1 MPYLYFDQFIYLYR
15 IMADHEYESSY
26 REICGHLAA
35 RRLKP
40 AFDTIGNLIAGYG
53 MGRFYDEYRNLEET
67 YQFMLKYTVEGIRD
81 PERQKIYRKLIVSAF
96 DLADRLNGAISLRV
110 SPSVDYEKKRM
121 FGDEE
126 IADMGTFLISL
137 GDYYLN
143 NPVADDGPSS
153 EDTAARH
160 RQMRRL
166 FCHIWFRDK
175 LSSSESEAMRIF
187 FQNNPVP
194 VHYRSFMV
202 TAVTLSL
209 LHCFDQ
215 AKFSLLFDACSTG
228 EEEIR
233 QRALVGLLISLY
245 RYDSRLTFYPE
256 ITGRLKL
263 LAEEH
268 GFLQNLE
275 RIIIQLLRSK
285 ETEKLIQRIRD
296 EILPEMIRISPN
308 LRNKINL
315 DSLMEEGLP
324 EDKNPD
330 WEELFSDSPGLL
342 SKMEEFSELQME
354 GADVFMG
361 SFAMLKSFPFFQE
374 VSNWF
379 LPFFPWNPEI
389 DRGRDDLEVRLLEAL
404 SHTPVLCNSDKYS
417 FCFSLRMLPQ
427 DNREFMARALDAE
440 EEQWKEL
447 EKDEGITNPGR
458 RAGFISNQYIQDL
471 YRFYKLYPRKNGL
484 EDIFSWRFDFHNL
497 GVLGELLGED
507 PGVLRNIGEFYFLKN
522 QYTEATGIFS
532 RLLTPENSG
541 ELYQKIAYCHQ
552 KTGDFEEALEGYLK
566 AELYEINHVWNLKK
580 IALCYRNL
588 KQPAKALEYYRAA
601 ENLDPEDL
609 NTHLNIGHC
618 LLELNEFEEALK
630 SYFRVEYLAPGN
642 PKVWRPI
649 AWCSFL
655 TGRTEQAGS
664 YYQKL
669 LDAGPTHHDQMNM
682 GHVQWSLGNR
692 QAALDQYRLSVS
704 SEGFTLGKFMEVF
717 GEDLPYLLGQ
727 GIDTDDVPIMLDQ
740 LRYLLEE

>member
-1 MPYLYFDQFIYLYR
+1 
-15 IMADHEYESSY
+15 MADLEYDSGY
-26 REICGHLAA
+26 HEICGHLAA

-40 AFDTIGNLIAGYG
+40 AFDKMGSLIAGYG
-53 MGRFYDEYRNLEET
+53 MGLLYDEYHNLEET
-67 YQFMLKYTVEGIRD
+67 YRFMLKYTVEGIRD
-81 PERQKIYRKLIVSAF
+81 PERQKIYRKLIVSAY
-96 DLADRLNGAISLRV
+96 DLADKLNAAISLRV
-110 SPSVDYEKKRM
+110 SPSVEYEKKRM
-121 FGDEE
+121 FSDEV
-126 IADMGTFLISL
+126 ITDPAAFITGL
-137 GDYYLN
+137 GDFYRPDNTTDREPTL
-143 NPVADDGPSS
+143 
-153 EDTAARH
+153 EDTAIQH
-160 RQMRRL
+160 RRMRRL

-175 LSSSESEAMRIF
+175 LSSVETESMRSF
-187 FQNNPVP
+187 FQNSMVP
-194 VHYRSFMV
+194 VHYRSFLV

-209 LHCFDQ
+209 LRCFDE
-215 AKFSLLFDACSTG
+215 AKFSLLFDAFSSG

-233 QRALVGLLISLY
+233 QLALVGLLIGHF
-245 RYDSRLTFYPE
+245 RYDDRLSFYPE

-268 GFLQNLE
+268 GFLQNIE
-275 RIIIQLLRSK
+275 RIIIQLIRSK

-361 SFAMLKSFPFFQE
+361 SFAMLKSFPFYQE
-374 VSNWF
+374 VTNWF

-427 DNREFMARALDAE
+427 DNREFMASAIDAE
-440 EEQWKEL
+440 EAQWKEL
-447 EKDEGITNPGR
+447 EQDEGITDPGR

-484 EDIFSWRFDFHNL
+484 EDIFGWRFDFHNL
-497 GVLGELLGED
+497 GALGALLGED

-522 QYTEATGIFS
+522 QYTEATDIFS
-532 RLLTPENSG
+532 RLLNPENSG
-541 ELYQKIAYCHQ
+541 ELYQKIAYGYQ
-552 KTGDFEEALEGYLK
+552 KSGDYEKALDGYLK
-566 AELYEINHVWNLKK
+566 AGLYDINRVWNLKK
-580 IALCYRNL
+580 TALCYRNL
-588 KQPAKALEYYRAA
+588 KQPAKALEYYREA
-601 ENLDPEDL
+601 ESLDPDDL

-618 LLELNEFEEALK
+618 LLELNEFDEALK

-642 PKVWRPI
+642 PKVWRPV
-649 AWCSFL
+649 AWCCFL
-655 TGRTEQAGS
+655 TGRNEQAGN
-664 YYQKL
+664 YYRKL
-669 LDAGPTHHDQMNM
+669 LEVGPTHHDLMNM
-682 GHVQWSLGNR
+682 GHVEWSLGNR
-692 QAALDQYRLSVS
+692 QAALDFYRQSVS
-704 SEGFTLGKFMEVF
+704 AEGFTLLKFMEVF
-717 GEDLPYLLGQ
+717 AEDLPNLTGQ
-727 GIDTDDVPIMLDQ
+727 GIDPDDVPIMLDQ
-740 LRYLLEE
+740 LRYLLES